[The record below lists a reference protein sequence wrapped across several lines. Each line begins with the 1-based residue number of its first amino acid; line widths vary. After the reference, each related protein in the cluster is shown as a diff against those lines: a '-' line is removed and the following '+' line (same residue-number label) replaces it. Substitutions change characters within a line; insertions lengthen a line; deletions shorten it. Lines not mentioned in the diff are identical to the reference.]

1 MTDVNAGFEPQDG
14 GKLYM
19 MCSCVQALR
28 KVAEI
33 AVR

>member
-1 MTDVNAGFEPQDG
+1 MTDVSAGFELQGG
-14 GKLYM
+14 GKLYT

>member
-1 MTDVNAGFEPQDG
+1 MTDVNAGFELLVG
-14 GKLYM
+14 GKQYM
-19 MCSCVQALR
+19 MYSCVQDLK